1 MCQEAERE
9 KNPLT
14 PPDDTGPQNLRP
26 IPRGPGRPASGQAM
40 SAAERMRRY
49 RERQKATRAKS
60 EEKTAPLSQQER
72 AELEQLREIAASYEN
87 IVTRYEKQVDELTA
101 DNRALNRTI
110 DEHRETEARL
120 RRILHDQ
127 AAHIRQLE
135 AKRQRRKDPQP

>member
-1 MCQEAERE
+1 
-9 KNPLT
+9 
-14 PPDDTGPQNLRP
+14 
-26 IPRGPGRPASGQAM
+26 M